1 MSLKVLYEDN
11 HLLCVV
17 KPVNIPVQA
26 DASGDEDFL
35 TQCKAYIKEK
45 YEKPGAVYLGLVHRL
60 DRPVGGVMV
69 FARTSKAADRL
80 AKSMQKGE
88 WHKEYL
94 AVTQGRTPA
103 CARLLDYLVKDDATF
118 SARVVKEGAPGAKP
132 ARLDYRCL
140 AQGQGLSLLHVDLYT
155 GRHHQI
161 RAQLAHAG
169 FPLWGDQRYNPAA
182 KPGQQIALWAE
193 RLTFEHPVSRE
204 PVELIAPPPAE
215 YPWDSF
221 GEDAYELPLAVAYED
236 ERLVALCKPQGME
249 TTGDG
254 SLEELAQL
262 RWPDLRACHRLD
274 AGTGGLLLF
283 AKDGETE
290 AELCSAIKERRVHKT
305 YQCVVCGKPPKD
317 RAELH
322 AWLRKDAQAA
332 LVSISDSKS
341 PGAKEIVA
349 RYSVERGGR
358 CSLLRVELVTGRT
371 HQIRAHLAHIG
382 CPVLGDD
389 KYGDREMNRQYG
401 LRAQALWAMELDFG
415 LEEDSPLSYLN
426 KIHIVCPPMWDS
438 GAILA
443 LEGKK

>member
-341 PGAKEIVA
+341 PGAKEIVT

-358 CSLLRVELVTGRT
+358 CSLLRVELVTGGPTRSAPIWPISAVRCWET
-371 HQIRAHLAHIG
+371 TSMATGR
-382 CPVLGDD
+382 
-389 KYGDREMNRQYG
+389 
-401 LRAQALWAMELDFG
+401 
-415 LEEDSPLSYLN
+415 
-426 KIHIVCPPMWDS
+426 
-438 GAILA
+438 
-443 LEGKK
+443 